1 MPNATIALSQGIDGR
16 GASAADAG
24 LLVDLMPERALFIRA
39 VRALVVA
46 DIHVGKS
53 ESYRRFGVPSTDGID
68 EESLIRLSRAA
79 MRAEAKVIV
88 VVGDLT
94 HSAEGIGEAERER
107 FAEFRQRCA
116 LPIRLVE
123 GNHDR
128 GARTLPPEWMIDRV
142 GDAFELGGVRF
153 RHDPADVASTG
164 AWTICGHLHPVL
176 SVSRGVRA
184 VEAPAFL
191 VDHTTKTLVLPA
203 FSKFTRGVRI
213 EPSRTREIHAI
224 VESSVIGPLRG
235 DMSGGVPIGGE
246 A

>member
-1 MPNATIALSQGIDGR
+1 MAAPQG
-16 GASAADAG
+16 AG
-24 LLVDLMPERALFIRA
+24 LVADLMPERALFLRA
-39 VRALVVA
+39 ARALVVA
-46 DIHVGKS
+46 DLHVGKS

-107 FAEFRQRCA
+107 FNEFRQRCS

-128 GARTLPPEWMIDRV
+128 GARTLPSEWMIDRV
-142 GDAFELGGVRF
+142 GENFELAGVRF
-153 RHDPADVASTG
+153 RHDPSEVSSNEK
-164 AWTICGHLHPVL
+164 WTICGHLHPML
-176 SVSRGVRA
+176 SVSRGVRS
-184 VEAPAFL
+184 VEAPAFVVDRERRL
-191 VDHTTKTLVLPA
+191 VILPA
-203 FSKFTRGVRI
+203 FSKFTRGVRV
-213 EPSRTREIHAI
+213 EPSPDREVHAI
-224 VESSVIGPLRG
+224 VESAVIGPL
-235 DMSGGVPIGGE
+235 GG

>member
-1 MPNATIALSQGIDGR
+1 VPNATIVLTEGVVGL
-16 GASAADAG
+16 AAAQDVG
-24 LLVDLMPERALFIRA
+24 LVVDLLPERALFIRA
-39 VRALVVA
+39 ARALVVA
-46 DIHVGKS
+46 DLHVGKS

-107 FAEFRQRCA
+107 FNEFRQRCS

-142 GDAFELGGVRF
+142 GETFELAGIRF
-153 RHDPADVASTG
+153 CHDPSEVSAS
-164 AWTICGHLHPVL
+164 AKWTICGHLHPML
-176 SVSRGVRA
+176 SVSRGVRS
-184 VEAPAFL
+184 VEAPAF
-191 VDHTTKTLVLPA
+191 VVERKKRIVVLPA
-203 FSKFTRGVRI
+203 FSKFTRGVRV
-213 EPSRTREIHAI
+213 EPTIDREVHAI
-224 VESSVIGPLRG
+224 VESTVIGPL
-235 DMSGGVPIGGE
+235 GGV
-246 A
+246 

>member
-94 HSAEGIGEAERER
+94 HSAEGIGDLERER
-107 FAEFRQRCA
+107 FAEFRQRCS

-128 GARTLPPEWMIDRV
+128 GARTLPPDWMIDRV
-142 GDAFELGGVRF
+142 GDTFELGGVQF
-153 RHDPADVASTG
+153 RHDPADVASKSV
-164 AWTICGHLHPVL
+164 WTICGHLHPVL
-176 SVSRGVRA
+176 SVTRGIRS
-184 VEAPAFL
+184 VEAPAFV
-191 VDHTTKTLVLPA
+191 VDRVHRTVVLPA
-203 FSKFTRGVRI
+203 FSKFTRGVRL
-213 EPSRTREIHAI
+213 EPSEDREIHAI
-224 VESSVIGPLRG
+224 VEHAVIGPL
-235 DMSGGVPIGGE
+235 GGS
-246 A
+246 